1 MVGFYK
7 EKKLACLLKLDQQL
21 LTVVIIISRSSS
33 ILNSY
38 LKSSLKKYEYEFKPS
53 RSDKNSAFI
62 ILFINAKNNLN
73 NS

>member
-21 LTVVIIISRSSS
+21 LTVVIIIS

-38 LKSSLKKYEYEFKPS
+38 LKSSLKKYEW
-53 RSDKNSAFI
+53 I
-62 ILFINAKNNLN
+62 
-73 NS
+73 